1 MLHLIVV
8 VTLTSLLT
16 LVAVSHILLLSLVT
30 KLICRARLRAP
41 WVIVAGTAGTN
52 LLLRGIILPLLVFH
66 LAALAL
72 KHQCSVHHLLEASIL
87 DI

>member
-1 MLHLIVV
+1 LVV
-8 VTLTSLLT
+8 VVALARLLT
-16 LVAVSHILLLSLVT
+16 LVAVPDILLLSLVT
-30 KLICRARLRAP
+30 RLICRARLRALL
-41 WVIVAGTAGTN
+41 VVVTGTTGTS

-72 KHQCSVHHLLEASIL
+72 KHQCPVHHLLETGIL